1 MKDAKYINV
10 CNHRLV
16 CEQLKLEVLDA
27 GAGTYKAVLPYPAIT
42 EKALTFIRTYDDE
55 KTYLHNDSSYLSTLN
70 YSYRTV
76 TGSMDELPEGGLIKQ
91 IGITNYEF
99 MSDTEIVFG
108 TIQGD
113 DTISKIDI
121 TPGRIP
127 EQIILIDYNAK
138 EATCPICSGSKITQ
152 DINFNGTGEVMTT
165 EGHEKIVER
174 VLKAL
179 LTPFGESAEDIA
191 FGSALDSLIGT
202 EMDVTI
208 SATIQKHVYDTIN
221 YLIKLQHGVDL
232 NEDEIITGV
241 ERIDINQDKTNPAK
255 LNITVVVTDYNG
267 ELVPCT
273 ISLDVD

>member
-138 EATCPICSGSKITQ
+138 EATCPICDGSKITQ
-152 DINFNGTGEVMTT
+152 DINFNGTGEVMTE